1 MRAGSPRDRVDG
13 YDLRVDLLPVV
24 VVVALVVIVA
34 WLLLVTL
41 LWLNRP
47 PLEYV
52 LAALP
57 LVPDVTRFVRS
68 ARSDPAMPGRSR
80 LALGALL
87 VYLRSPI
94 DLLPD
99 LLPGIGTVDD
109 LILAGVVLR
118 RVARRIGMP
127 ALRSHWPGS
136 DADFDLLCQ
145 LARI

>member
-1 MRAGSPRDRVDG
+1 VRAAPSRDREDG

-24 VVVALVVIVA
+24 VVIALVVIVS

-87 VYLRSPI
+87 LYLRSPI

-118 RVARRIGMP
+118 RVARRVGVP
-127 ALRSHWPGS
+127 ALRAHWPAS
-136 DADFDLLCQ
+136 DADFDLLCR